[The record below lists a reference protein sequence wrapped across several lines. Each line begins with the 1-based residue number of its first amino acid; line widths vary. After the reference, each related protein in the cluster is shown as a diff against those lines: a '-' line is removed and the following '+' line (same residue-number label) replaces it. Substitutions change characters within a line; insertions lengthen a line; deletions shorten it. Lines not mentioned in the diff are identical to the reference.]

1 MLINP
6 YLPLKYY
13 IPDGEPRVFD
23 NKLYI
28 YGSCDLYNGDN
39 YCLGEY
45 NVCYA
50 DINDLENFKVVKSYT
65 FKDSLISFEE
75 GGQFQAPDCV
85 KYKDKYYLFYNRM
98 KKMECEVAVSNT
110 PIGPFKFYGVIHY
123 KDGKI
128 PNDKLFDPAV
138 LIDDDRIYLYT
149 GFCPNKNSRFAHLA
163 RKYSQ
168 VYELEEDML
177 TIKKDA
183 TNLIPGPLK
192 ALGTSF
198 ENHAFFEASSIRK
211 INGKY
216 YFVYS
221 SENSHDLCYAVSS
234 YPNKDFI
241 YKGILISNCNIGYNG
256 NQIPEMPYGNTHGSI
271 EYINGNYYV
280 FYHRQTTGK
289 ETSRQACAEILKMD
303 NDGNFMQAEMTTQGL
318 NGKPLN
324 DIFDLNATCCSYLVS
339 DKENI
344 KLGVI
349 NDIKNEYP
357 TLREDINDSN
367 IHFIDNLNNA
377 VVGYKYFN
385 FCDAN
390 YIILNIDGKSGFV
403 NIKNDLN
410 GKVLKT
416 FLITKDKKVYEGNID
431 FIKGVKPLYIEF
443 KDAKG
448 TKFYNLKTMKK

>member
-1 MLINP
+1 
-6 YLPLKYY
+6 
-13 IPDGEPRVFD
+13 
-23 NKLYI
+23 
-28 YGSCDLYNGDN
+28 
-39 YCLGEY
+39 
-45 NVCYA
+45 
-50 DINDLENFKVVKSYT
+50 
-65 FKDSLISFEE
+65 
-75 GGQFQAPDCV
+75 
-85 KYKDKYYLFYNRM
+85 
-98 KKMECEVAVSNT
+98 
-110 PIGPFKFYGVIHY
+110 
-123 KDGKI
+123 
-128 PNDKLFDPAV
+128 
-138 LIDDDRIYLYT
+138 
-149 GFCPNKNSRFAHLA
+149 
-163 RKYSQ
+163 
-168 VYELEEDML
+168 ML

-448 TKFYNLKTMKK
+448 AKFYNLKTMKK